1 MHRRLGRRARPLAL
15 GLSLAAAAGW
25 LAPAAAPA
33 AQVQSLFPSD
43 RLTVLDS
50 RQSTGRRVALPLPDC
65 AADPSGCDEVQL
77 LDELDGFSVH
87 PRVAIRFSDP
97 VDPGSLSRDSA
108 FILPLWPEPL
118 PSPVGLGQLVWDG
131 ESRTL
136 YARPERMLLQTRR
149 YALVLTTKIRD
160 ESGQPLTP
168 AAGPAL
174 VSEAAYGVSAR
185 GLVFQQL
192 RALGV
197 PRGDVAAVAVFTT
210 QSVTTGLE
218 QMRAAIWAAPAPA
231 LRFVLGPAG
240 AHSAF
245 ARMELDRIDLR
256 RHVATD
262 PAARL
267 GEPEPLPLGL
277 VPPTEIRTIAFG
289 RFGARS
295 FLTADRHIPA
305 TATRAEAPA
314 PRESEDVDATVF
326 LPAGTAPHAG
336 WPVAIFGHGWG
347 GDRHLTPMVVAGTMA
362 RAGFAT
368 VAINVVGHGGGPD
381 GTLTVRRTG
390 REPITLPAGGRGV
403 DLNGDGRIGPTEG
416 VRTRAGSA
424 LALIGTRDGLRQTTA
439 DLMQLVRAIHRG
451 VDVDGDGRVDLDR
464 DRIYYVGQ
472 SFGGIYGTL
481 LMAVEPL
488 VRVGVLNVAGG
499 PLVEIARQSRSF
511 RELVAEQL
519 GRRRPPLLNGESD
532 FTESIPGP
540 GEAPERSPAPGALA
554 IQAYFAR
561 TEWLTQSANPVA
573 FAPYLRQAPLPAVG
587 PKAVLYQWA
596 VGDLTVP
603 NPTTATLLDA
613 GLLWPV
619 SSLYRHDLLGLSDR
633 LADPHGFLT
642 WTGVPEGYAIGRA
655 AQEQVARF
663 FVSGGRRI
671 EAVIPQLETAGHL
684 PDPGR

>member
-1 MHRRLGRRARPLAL
+1 LHRRLGRRAGPLAL

-43 RLTVLDS
+43 RLTVPDP
-50 RQSTGRRVALPLPDC
+50 RQSTGRRVALPPPDC

-77 LDELDGFSVH
+77 LDELDGFSVN

-97 VDPGSLSRDSA
+97 VDPGSVSRDSA
-108 FILPLWPEPL
+108 FILPLWAEPL
-118 PSPVGLGQLVWDG
+118 PSPVGLGRLVWDG
-131 ESRTL
+131 EGRTL

-149 YALVLTTKIRD
+149 YALVLTTRIRD
-160 ESGQPLTP
+160 ESGQPLVP

-174 VSEAAYGVSAR
+174 VSEAAHGVSAR

-197 PRGDVAAVAVFTT
+197 PRGEVAAVAVFTT
-210 QSVTTGLE
+210 QSVTTWLE
-218 QMRAAIWAAPAPA
+218 QMCAAIWAAPAPA

-245 ARMELDRIDLR
+245 ARVELDRIDLR

-267 GEPEPLPLGL
+267 AEPEPLPLGL

-289 RFGARS
+289 RLGARS
-295 FLTADRHIPA
+295 FLAADRHIPT

-314 PRESEDVDATVF
+314 PLGSEDVDATVF

-368 VAINVVGHGGGPD
+368 VAINVVGHGGGPE

-403 DLNGDGRIGPTEG
+403 DLNGDGRIGATEG
-416 VRTRAGSA
+416 VRTRVGSA
-424 LALIGTRDGLRQTTA
+424 LALIGTNLSRASVVFMGWFGPRGLA
-439 DLMQLVRAIHRG
+439 SIVLGLVYLERG
-451 VDVDGDGRVDLDR
+451 AALAGESTIRLTVMATVLLSIFAHGLSAMPGIDWYARRIATLDPSAPEFQAAGEPVEILLHAAEMNP
-464 DRIYYVGQ
+464 DHTKLRIVGQ
-472 SFGGIYGTL
+472 Y
-481 LMAVEPL
+481 V
-488 VRVGVLNVAGG
+488 VAS
-499 PLVEIARQSRSF
+499 VKDCF
-511 RELVAEQL
+511 L
-519 GRRRPPLLNGESD
+519 GREAGLVVQKPLRVLL
-532 FTESIPGP
+532 I
-540 GEAPERSPAPGALA
+540 
-554 IQAYFAR
+554 
-561 TEWLTQSANPVA
+561 
-573 FAPYLRQAPLPAVG
+573 VG
-587 PKAVLYQWA
+587 P
-596 VGDLTVP
+596 
-603 NPTTATLLDA
+603 
-613 GLLWPV
+613 
-619 SSLYRHDLLGLSDR
+619 
-633 LADPHGFLT
+633 
-642 WTGVPEGYAIGRA
+642 
-655 AQEQVARF
+655 
-663 FVSGGRRI
+663 
-671 EAVIPQLETAGHL
+671 
-684 PDPGR
+684 